1 MSRSFHSSSNPFKFR
16 HSNSRMHPKRQCR
29 LVIRII
35 YQVSRVHFDLKIATF
50 HSTQPHPIHININCS
65 FFLNC
70 SSPAKPHSEYASSME
85 KLVGLKTN
93 RQYASLED
101 IIDFA
106 IEFSEN
112 SSNSLGNVDIFIKQL
127 NGFLFTGRYLFD
139 S

>member
-1 MSRSFHSSSNPFKFR
+1 
-16 HSNSRMHPKRQCR
+16 
-29 LVIRII
+29 
-35 YQVSRVHFDLKIATF
+35 
-50 HSTQPHPIHININCS
+50 
-65 FFLNC
+65 
-70 SSPAKPHSEYASSME
+70 ME

-93 RQYASLED
+93 RQYGSLED

-106 IEFSEN
+106 IEFTES